1 MKEIEIY
8 KKMLRESSV
17 EFSEGVV
24 SVKKPKSYFRE
35 WLESDGCLLTPEE
48 IEQAR
53 ENAEKARLEV
63 FG

>member
-1 MKEIEIY
+1 
-8 KKMLRESSV
+8 MLRESSV

-35 WLESDGCLLTPEE
+35 WLESDGCDLTPEE

-53 ENAEKARLEV
+53 ENAEETRRRI
-63 FG
+63 FGRN